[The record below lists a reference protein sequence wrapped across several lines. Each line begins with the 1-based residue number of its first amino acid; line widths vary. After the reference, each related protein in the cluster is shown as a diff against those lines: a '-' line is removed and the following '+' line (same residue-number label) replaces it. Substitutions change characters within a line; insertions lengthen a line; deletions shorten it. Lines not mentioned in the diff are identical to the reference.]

1 MAVLQFDWRP
11 FLHFCRNVIYLGFTS
26 TYLMNL
32 PELQQKIL
40 RKGYR
45 LLSKIAPIH
54 AEYKPKRVINISAS
68 SKHEDIKYIEIGPP
82 YTLHLDLDPEF
93 VKLCSPYM
101 KPPVEVQYP
110 GDFILE
116 ITNGRLYSLDPS
128 NMGVITSDGDMI
140 EQVSFQ
146 WANDEILTAK
156 DNKLFTETLFSKPR
170 KYKGSVFSLL
180 AGGGAVTYYYHWLF
194 DAMPKFFLLQRA
206 GLFEKMDYFLVP
218 NNALP
223 FQKELLRL
231 FGVPQNKII
240 NALVE
245 NHIEADTLYVAS
257 YVRLGELQPKWA
269 CDFLRRSLVKESAP
283 TKNRRIYVSRKDALV
298 NRQIY
303 NEDELIDVLKSYGFE
318 IVLLAKMSVAEQA
331 KLFNEAEIVVGAH
344 GAGFSNLV
352 FCQPGTK
359 VLEFFP
365 ENYVRHSYYDICNR
379 CELEYDYLLCPCDGD
394 PKNAVEGQKI
404 NITADVQ
411 KIRAKVDRMLNKTSA
426 L

>member
-1 MAVLQFDWRP
+1 M
-11 FLHFCRNVIYLGFTS
+11 
-26 TYLMNL
+26 
-32 PELQQKIL
+32 
-40 RKGYR
+40 
-45 LLSKIAPIH
+45 LSKIAPIH

-68 SKHEDIKYIEIGPP
+68 LKHEDINYIEISPP
-82 YTLHLDLDPEF
+82 YTLYLDLRPEF
-93 VKLCSPYM
+93 IEACSPYM
-101 KPPVEVQYP
+101 KPPAEARYP

-116 ITNGRLYSLDPS
+116 IANGRIYSLDPS
-128 NMGVITSDGDMI
+128 NMGVITADGDMI

-180 AGGGAVTYYYHWLF
+180 AGGGAVTYYYHWLY
-194 DAMPKFFLLQRA
+194 DAIPKFFLLQQA
-206 GLFEKMDYFLVP
+206 GLFEKIDYFLVP
-218 NNALP
+218 NDAFS
-223 FQKELLRL
+223 FQKELLSH
-231 FGVPQNKII
+231 FGIPPEKII
-240 NALVE
+240 NAQVE

-257 YVRLGELQPKWA
+257 YVRLEEHQPKWT
-269 CDFLRRSLVKESAP
+269 CDFLHNSLIKKDA
-283 TKNRRIYVSRKDALV
+283 TTRNKRIYISRKDALV
-298 NRQIY
+298 NRRIY
-303 NEDELIDVLKSYGFE
+303 NEDELIDVLKSYDFE
-318 IVLLAKMSVAEQA
+318 VVLLAKMSVAEQA

-365 ENYVRHSYYDICNR
+365 EKYVRHAYYDICNQ
-379 CELEYDYLLCPCDGD
+379 CGLEYDYVLCPCDGD

-404 NITADVQ
+404 NLTADVQ
-411 KIRAKVDRMLNKTSA
+411 KIRVKVDRMIYKANA